1 MTRRGRRLGA
11 LPCAALA
18 ALLAP
23 CWAAGAAA
31 AESLQD
37 AWREALA
44 ADRTLRAAQSRVES
58 ASAERDAAG
67 GARLPAL
74 DLAAGITRWRDTPAF
89 DFSAAGLP
97 GELPLFEG
105 RSMKTANARLS
116 LPVYTG
122 GRIGAAIDAA
132 DASLTAR
139 RTATDST
146 RQDVKLATAE
156 NYVAVLRAAS
166 ALAIADARVRSLE
179 AHTRDVE
186 NMFRNGQ
193 VPRNDLL
200 AASVSLAD
208 ARQQQSRTR
217 NALQLARAAY
227 NRGLGRPLEQAV
239 SLEPQLPPI
248 DPRLLSSLSGTLA
261 LAAERS
267 ELAALAATEQALG
280 ARSAAAR
287 AHALPQVA
295 LAGSWT
301 SLDNQVLDRDE
312 FWTIGV
318 TVEWRLLDGGASR
331 NRAAALAAEARAVGA
346 ERENLRSLIELSVRR
361 AWLDVED
368 ARERVKVAESA
379 VAQAEENL
387 RVVRDRYLQGEGT
400 NTEVL
405 DAEALLTTSRANFE
419 SARFDSAVAGF
430 RLARAAGTL

>member
-1 MTRRGRRLGA
+1 MTRRRRPSGA
-11 LPCAALA
+11 LAYASLALIA
-18 ALLAP
+18 SGWTAD
-23 CWAAGAAA
+23 AAA

-74 DLAAGITRWRDTPAF
+74 DLSAGITRWRDTPAF

-105 RSMKTANARLS
+105 RSMKSANARLS

-132 DASLTAR
+132 DASLAAR

-166 ALAIADARVRSLE
+166 ALAIADARVRSLD
-179 AHTRDVE
+179 AHTRDVDS
-186 NMFRNGQ
+186 MFRNGQ
-193 VPRNDLL
+193 VARNDLL

-208 ARQQQSRTR
+208 ARQQRLR
-217 NALQLARAAY
+217 AENALELARAAY

-248 DPRLLSSLSGTLA
+248 DPELLSSLTGTLA
-261 LAAERS
+261 LAAGRS
-267 ELAALAATEQALG
+267 ELAALAATGEALA

-287 AHALPQVA
+287 ADALPQVA
-295 LAGSWT
+295 LAGGWT

-312 FWTIGV
+312 FWTVGV

-331 NRAAALAAEARAVGA
+331 NRSAALAAEARAVTA

-361 AWLDVED
+361 AWLEVED
-368 ARERVKVAESA
+368 SRERVKVAESA
-379 VAQAEENL
+379 VEQAEENL

-405 DAEALLTTSRANFE
+405 DAETLLTTSRANYD
-419 SARFDSAVAGF
+419 SARFDNAVAGF